1 MSNPMESMPYDAFS
15 QEYDRFVNWPG
26 RLAVEMPFL
35 QAQLKSV
42 GARQV
47 LDAACGTG
55 MHAIALA
62 RLGYQLSGADLSPAM
77 LERARK
83 NALSSGVEVRFESAG
98 FGQLSHTFGSY
109 TFAAVLCLGNSLPH
123 LLTPQELSAA
133 LLDFADCL
141 KPGGMLLIQNR
152 NFDAILQT
160 RQRWMEPQSA
170 REGRSEWLFLRFY
183 DFDPDGL
190 ITFNIITLRRQ
201 GSQPWTQSLITTRL
215 RPILAAEMRSALVDA
230 GFGAIQFFG
239 DMTGSPFDPSTSGNL
254 VVTATLGDN

>member
-1 MSNPMESMPYDAFS
+1 MSNPIESLPYDVFS

-35 QAQLKSV
+35 EAQLKSV

-62 RLGYQLSGADLSPAM
+62 RLGFQPSGADLSPAM
-77 LERARK
+77 IDRARE
-83 NALSSGVEVRFESAG
+83 NAISSAVEVRFESAS
-98 FGQLSHTFGSY
+98 FGQLSRAFGSHTFE
-109 TFAAVLCLGNSLPH
+109 AVLCLGNSLPH
-123 LLTPQELSAA
+123 LLTPQELSATLA
-133 LLDFADCL
+133 DFAACL

-152 NFDAILQT
+152 NFDAVMQT

-170 REGRSEWLFLRFY
+170 REGQSEWLFLRFY

-190 ITFNIITLRRQ
+190 ITFNILTLRRQ

-215 RPILAAEMRSALVDA
+215 RPILAAEMRSALLAA

-239 DMTGSPFDPSTSGNL
+239 DMTGSSFDPSTSGNL
-254 VVTATLGDN
+254 VVTAILGNN